1 MFRKSPKPDECSY
14 HTAITPVSGLMFD
27 RYRARLGCGDGYLK
41 QHANYANE
49 APVRW
54 DLKRLFVLPLLRG
67 EMEVGEGGVAGSE
80 VTEG

>member
-1 MFRKSPKPDECSY
+1 
-14 HTAITPVSGLMFD
+14 MFD
-27 RYRARLGCGDGYLK
+27 RYHARLRCGDGYLQ

-67 EMEVGEGGVAGSE
+67 ETGVGGGGGGREGGRGSE
-80 VTEG
+80 VTEE

>member
-1 MFRKSPKPDECSY
+1 MLLSHLLVGFDQY
-14 HTAITPVSGLMFD
+14 HTC
-27 RYRARLGCGDGYLK
+27 RGCSDGYLQ

-67 EMEVGEGGVAGSE
+67 ELGVGEGGWEGLAGSE
-80 VTEG
+80 VPEE